1 MVFIYGQLLRVNFA
15 RNSAVDEDEEK
26 KAENEGIDTFGILP
40 CRPAEVTETIQKE
53 INAMFPTYSL
63 QIEVRQFVTGIGD
76 AANMVEEYGELRGN
90 VESAENEANGL
101 KVKMEEGSADENEK
115 NRYNQV
121 IICKDAMMACL
132 ALLSF

>member
-1 MVFIYGQLLRVNFA
+1 MSFA

-63 QIEVRQFVTGIGD
+63 QIEVRQFVAGIGGVEG
-76 AANMVEEYGELRGN
+76 AANMVAEYGELRGN

-121 IICKDAMMACL
+121 RICKETVSSL
-132 ALLSF
+132 HL

>member
-1 MVFIYGQLLRVNFA
+1 
-15 RNSAVDEDEEK
+15 
-26 KAENEGIDTFGILP
+26 
-40 CRPAEVTETIQKE
+40 
-53 INAMFPTYSL
+53 MFPTYSL
-63 QIEVRQFVTGIGD
+63 QIEVRQFVTRIGD

-121 IICKDAMMACL
+121 IICKEATMAYL
-132 ALLSF
+132 ALLSV